1 MFAEITEF
9 FIHTVFVVGII
20 GILAGF
26 VLSFIPI
33 LNRYKFPIQ
42 VISILI
48 FAWGVYL
55 EGGLAQEKKLKQKI
69 ADLEVKLKEAEIKAA
84 SVNTKIIKEVLT
96 KREVIKE
103 KGEDI
108 IKYIDREVVQYDKTC
123 PIPESVIKAH
133 NAAALSKNVEE
144 MVIATP
150 TTPVET
156 KQHNDAAK
164 SKLILPKR

>member
-9 FIHTVFVVGII
+9 FIHTVFVVGVLGII
-20 GILAGF
+20 AGF

-42 VISILI
+42 VISIII

-55 EGGLAQEKKLKQKI
+55 EGALSQEKKLKQKI
-69 ADLEVKLKEAEIKAA
+69 AELEVKLKEAEIKAA

-133 NAAALSKNVEE
+133 NAAALSKSVEE

>member
-9 FIHTVFVVGII
+9 FTHTIFVVGVLGII
-20 GILAGF
+20 AGF

-69 ADLEVKLKEAEIKAA
+69 AELEVKLKDAEIRA
-84 SVNTKIIKEVLT
+84 SKVNTKIVKEILT
-96 KREVIKE
+96 KREVIRE

-108 IKYIDREVVQYDKTC
+108 IKYIDREVVHYDKTC

-133 NAAALSKNVEE
+133 NAAALSKSVEE
-144 MVIATP
+144 LTVATP
-150 TTPVET
+150 TTPVDT
-156 KQHNDAAK
+156 KLHNDAAK
-164 SKLILPKR
+164 SKLIFPKK

>member
-9 FIHTVFVVGII
+9 FTHTVFAIGVIGII
-20 GILAGF
+20 AGF
-26 VLSFIPI
+26 VLGFIPI

-55 EGGLAQEKKLKQKI
+55 EGGLAQKNKLNQQI
-69 ADLEVKLKEAEIKAA
+69 ADLEVKLKDAEAKAA
-84 SVNTKIIKEVLT
+84 KVNTKIVTQVLT
-96 KREVIKE
+96 KREVIRE
-103 KGEDI
+103 KGNDI
-108 IKYIDREVVQYDKTC
+108 IKYIDREVVLYDKTC

-133 NAAALSKNVEE
+133 NAAALSKTVEE
-144 MVIATP
+144 MTLATP

-156 KQHNDAAK
+156 KPHNDAAK
-164 SKLILPKR
+164 SKLVLPKK

>member
-133 NAAALSKNVEE
+133 NAAALSKSVEE